1 MGEKRGGGKG
11 KKKKTNLVRVANRV
25 VWEKKRAKGRKRN
38 KRKLKISDR
47 VANRIVLERWEN
59 KFVV

>member
-25 VWEKKRAKGRKRN
+25 VWEKKRAKGRKR
-38 KRKLKISDR
+38 KKKKLKISDR